1 MTMTGFENAQ
11 HDLTDAQFSLE
22 TAIELLNSINLDH
35 QAKEPELKNLI
46 EHLMTIKGEL
56 ASSFNQ
62 LLDVQTK
69 IEH

>member
-1 MTMTGFENAQ
+1 MTGLENAQ

-22 TAIELLNSINLDH
+22 TAIDLLNSISMDH
-35 QAKEPELKNLI
+35 RAEEPELNNLI
-46 EHLMTIKGEL
+46 EHLMTIKTEL

-62 LLDVQTK
+62 LQSVQTK